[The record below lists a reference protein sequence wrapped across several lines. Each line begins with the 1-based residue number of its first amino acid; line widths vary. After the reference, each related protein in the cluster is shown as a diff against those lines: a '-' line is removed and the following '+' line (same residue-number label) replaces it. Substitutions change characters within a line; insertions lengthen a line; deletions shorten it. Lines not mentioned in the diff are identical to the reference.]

1 MSLTALA
8 AFLEPLHVCPC
19 GAVFRTRYGQAGAG
33 HRRSA
38 GHRAWERAYVA
49 GEVDRAQ

>member
-1 MSLTALA
+1 MSLAALA

-19 GAVFRTRYGQAGAG
+19 GAVFRTRYGQAG
-33 HRRSA
+33 RSA
-38 GHRAWERAYVA
+38 GHCAWERAYVA

>member
-1 MSLTALA
+1 MSLSALA

-19 GAVFRTRYGQAGAG
+19 GAVFRTRTGQAGAG

-38 GHRAWERAYVA
+38 GHREWERAYVA
-49 GEVDRAQ
+49 GEVDSAQ